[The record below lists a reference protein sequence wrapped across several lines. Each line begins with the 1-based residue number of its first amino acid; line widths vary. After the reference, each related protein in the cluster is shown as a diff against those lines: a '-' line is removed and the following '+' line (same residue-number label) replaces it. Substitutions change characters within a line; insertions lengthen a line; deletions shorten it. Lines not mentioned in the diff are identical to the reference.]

1 MAQMTAA
8 FLTGKEKIEV
18 RETDVPSPGPGEVV
32 VRVRACGICGTDLHY
47 YHGAFPSSP
56 SVPPGH
62 EYAGE
67 VAELGDG
74 ISGFEIGQR
83 VAVEPLRN
91 CRECGSCRTG
101 NYHLCSKRV
110 LLGAMAPGALAE
122 YVTVPSYGLYPLPD
136 AIDFELGALAE
147 PLAVAVHGLHIV
159 GLSMGERVLVMGS
172 GAIGLLTVLAARAA
186 GAGEVVATYR
196 YEHQGQA
203 ALAAGAT
210 RVVKADEVGGEKGF
224 DVVVETIG
232 GNAPTLGQALGVVR
246 SGGRISV
253 LGVFTQATE
262 INALMLML
270 KEVSIVGGIT
280 YCRPGRHS
288 DFDVALGILQSEP
301 ERASALVTHRF
312 PLADA
317 TKAFATAADKSSG
330 SIKVQVQ
337 IEP

>member
-8 FLTGKEKIEV
+8 FLTGKESIEV
-18 RETDVPSPGPGEVV
+18 RETDVPSPGPGEVL

-47 YHGAFPSSP
+47 YHGAFPSLP

-67 VAELGDG
+67 IAELGEG
-74 ISGFEIGQR
+74 VSGFEAGQR

-91 CRECGSCRTG
+91 CRECVSCRTG

-110 LLGAMAPGALAE
+110 LGGAMAPGALAE
-122 YVTVPSYGLYPLPD
+122 YVTVPAYGLYPLPD
-136 AIDFELGALAE
+136 GLDFELGALAE

-159 GLSMGERVLVMGS
+159 GLGMGERVLVMGS
-172 GAIGLLTVLAARAA
+172 GTIGLLSIIAARAA

-196 YEHQGQA
+196 HEHQGEA
-203 ALAAGAT
+203 ALAVGAA
-210 RVVKADEVGGEKGF
+210 RIVKADEVGGEKGF
-224 DVVVETIG
+224 DVVIETIG
-232 GNAPTLGQALGVVR
+232 GNAPTLGQALGTVR

-262 INALMLML
+262 MNALMLIL

-288 DFDVALGILQSEP
+288 DFDVALRILQSDP
-301 ERASALVTHRF
+301 EQARAVITHRF
-312 PLADA
+312 PLAEA
-317 TKAFATAADKSSG
+317 GRAFATAADKSSG
-330 SIKVQVQ
+330 SLKVQVQ
-337 IEP
+337 T